1 MIKTYEKYID
11 EYKEDIVKD
20 YFYGKNELLNKLYGF
35 EDRGEFTIQ
44 VLDELLDLE
53 KENQQLKKQKDDVV
67 EYIKSN
73 CIVSD
78 EWTEL
83 DFCNFV
89 PTGKVNYKALNKEK
103 VKDLLRMLGE
113 TDAED

>member
-1 MIKTYEKYID
+1 MSKDKIEVNMNVHDIPIVIEELEKAEKYI
-11 EYKEDIVKD
+11 
-20 YFYGKNELLNKLYGF
+20 N
-35 EDRGEFTIQ
+35 
-44 VLDELLDLE
+44 DLK
-53 KENQQLKKQKDDVV
+53 KENKQLKKQKDDVV

-113 TDAED
+113 IELNPLVDKGDSDE